1 MRHEIGTNAGIIWH
15 AVIANEGRTTFREL
29 IKTTG
34 LTESQALLSLGWL
47 EREGKVSLHG
57 DKGIIEAVLLYQK
70 TSRYPYI

>member
-15 AVIANEGRTTFREL
+15 AVIANEGRTTFREQ

-57 DKGIIEAVLLYQK
+57 DKGIIEAVLLYQEK
-70 TSRYPYI
+70 YF

>member
-34 LTESQALLSLGWL
+34 LTESQA
-47 EREGKVSLHG
+47 
-57 DKGIIEAVLLYQK
+57 
-70 TSRYPYI
+70 

>member
-15 AVIANEGRTTFREL
+15 AVIANEGRTTFRKL

-57 DKGIIEAVLLYQK
+57 DKGIIEAVLLYQEK
-70 TSRYPYI
+70 YF

>member
-57 DKGIIEAVLLYQK
+57 DKGIIEAVLLYQEK
-70 TSRYPYI
+70 YF

>member
-47 EREGKVSLHG
+47 EREGKVSLHD
-57 DKGIIEAVLLYQK
+57 DKGIIEAVLLYQEK
-70 TSRYPYI
+70 YF